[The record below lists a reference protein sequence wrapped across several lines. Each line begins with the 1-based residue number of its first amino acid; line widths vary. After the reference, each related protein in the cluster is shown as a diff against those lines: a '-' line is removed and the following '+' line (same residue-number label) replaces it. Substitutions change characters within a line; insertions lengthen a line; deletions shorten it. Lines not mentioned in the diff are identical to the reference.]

1 MKFGEQL
8 LSSQIPEWRF
18 NYLKYNALKTY
29 LNDIVLEMNE
39 LNLNNTSNQISHEN
53 LKSFVKFL
61 DLLNKNIT
69 LIYEFYS
76 NLKSS
81 ITSEIEFFK
90 LKEKNSFFMEKDMNS
105 LQNFILNCFIT
116 SIKLKEFVFLNKI
129 GVQKILKKH
138 DKATGGNPNLS
149 TYETNLVTN
158 YLLELTE
165 DDLIE
170 IQSELKELF
179 QKSGGFMDSLQ
190 FKTEVR
196 KLPFNIVEKKNFIID
211 MDGVIYHGSHLL
223 PGVVNFINWLKSTN
237 KNFLFLTNSSDKTQE
252 MLQEKLKNL
261 GIEVSKSHFYTSA
274 LSTAR
279 FLAKQHNNEKGRCF
293 VIGEVGLKNAI
304 SEAGFIIAEE
314 EPVDYVVV
322 GETSSDSTF
331 NFTQISKAINFLN
344 PSQTKVNGN
353 YHDSAE
359 LQKNQILNRR
369 SKSRPK
375 FIATNCD
382 VVDRALPSGWSPSC
396 GSFAAPI
403 EAACGLKPYYL
414 GKPNPLMMAS
424 ATELLGGKREETVII
439 GDRMDTD
446 IIGGLEAG
454 ITTLL
459 VLTGVTTLDD
469 LDKFPYQ
476 PDYILGGIDELMQVI
491 FANTQQLGFF
501 SPLNSVQTTPLSVRK
516 IAKKRSMEIDKN
528 LELESK
534 IIKLPSTKVLI
545 LGSSDAGKSTLIRG
559 MRIKYVKNFT
569 LEEKEYFK
577 LIIHKNIIDTLKK
590 LIKYYIK
597 NCNLK
602 NNGTD
607 QKVQLQLSTNA
618 SVNMEDFYLYLNLF
632 KSHDFKCRLSSEIK
646 NAVQVTW
653 NNEIIKKIFFNKT
666 QCGINI
672 QDTTIY
678 YFNDLQRLLD
688 EQFSPTELD
697 VLYLK
702 NATKTVTETVI
713 HTRTMNIKLFDVG
726 GQKRLRNSWTPFFDD
741 VSMILFVVALSSY
754 NQMMKEDPTV
764 NRLNDSFT
772 LFESLANNKLLRGCK
787 FILLLNK
794 IDLLAEKLKLIP
806 LKTYFNDYEGG
817 ADTKLAKNYFRKKF
831 LEKSKGREIKHI
843 LFITATELSAMK
855 RITGNLVKVIGNV
868 AMKAS
873 PVTV

>member
-1 MKFGEQL
+1 MHA
-8 LSSQIPEWRF
+8 
-18 NYLKYNALKTY
+18 Y
-29 LNDIVLEMNE
+29 
-39 LNLNNTSNQISHEN
+39 
-53 LKSFVKFL
+53 
-61 DLLNKNIT
+61 
-69 LIYEFYS
+69 
-76 NLKSS
+76 
-81 ITSEIEFFK
+81 
-90 LKEKNSFFMEKDMNS
+90 
-105 LQNFILNCFIT
+105 
-116 SIKLKEFVFLNKI
+116 
-129 GVQKILKKH
+129 
-138 DKATGGNPNLS
+138 
-149 TYETNLVTN
+149 
-158 YLLELTE
+158 TE
-165 DDLIE
+165 E
-170 IQSELKELF
+170 IQVNIL
-179 QKSGGFMDSLQ
+179 SLED
-190 FKTEVR
+190 KDGI
-196 KLPFNIVEKKNFIID
+196 NIID
-211 MDGVIYHGSHLL
+211 QLV
-223 PGVVNFINWLKSTN
+223 
-237 KNFLFLTNSSDKTQE
+237 
-252 MLQEKLKNL
+252 
-261 GIEVSKSHFYTSA
+261 
-274 LSTAR
+274 
-279 FLAKQHNNEKGRCF
+279 
-293 VIGEVGLKNAI
+293 
-304 SEAGFIIAEE
+304 
-314 EPVDYVVV
+314 
-322 GETSSDSTF
+322 
-331 NFTQISKAINFLN
+331 
-344 PSQTKVNGN
+344 
-353 YHDSAE
+353 
-359 LQKNQILNRR
+359 
-369 SKSRPK
+369 
-375 FIATNCD
+375 
-382 VVDRALPSGWSPSC
+382 
-396 GSFAAPI
+396 
-403 EAACGLKPYYL
+403 LKP
-414 GKPNPLMMAS
+414 
-424 ATELLGGKREETVII
+424 
-439 GDRMDTD
+439 
-446 IIGGLEAG
+446 
-454 ITTLL
+454 
-459 VLTGVTTLDD
+459 
-469 LDKFPYQ
+469 
-476 PDYILGGIDELMQVI
+476 
-491 FANTQQLGFF
+491 
-501 SPLNSVQTTPLSVRK
+501 K

-688 EQFSPTELD
+688 EKFSPTELD

-873 PVTV
+873 PVTSNMRFQIFYKYLQISKYTKFIPNISKFSNMYEGYSSITAADLEQSTPWQYSDSKLDQCDNEIRVSFVRKVYAILNCQLLFTTVVSATFFLLPQMKFWFADNFFVIIIFMISSIVVLLALFYYRRSHPLNLYLLGLFTLLESVTIGSVISFYDSRIVLQALILTLGAFIGLSIFTVQSKWDFSGMAPFLCGALFALILTGFVQIFFPFNRIFDLVIAIITALDTFVLFSKLSAEEYIEASVVLYLDFLNLFLAILRMLNDFYNAD

>member
-1 MKFGEQL
+1 
-8 LSSQIPEWRF
+8 
-18 NYLKYNALKTY
+18 
-29 LNDIVLEMNE
+29 
-39 LNLNNTSNQISHEN
+39 
-53 LKSFVKFL
+53 
-61 DLLNKNIT
+61 
-69 LIYEFYS
+69 
-76 NLKSS
+76 
-81 ITSEIEFFK
+81 
-90 LKEKNSFFMEKDMNS
+90 MNS

-223 PGVVNFINWLKSTN
+223 PG
-237 KNFLFLTNSSDKTQE
+237 E

-516 IAKKRSMEIDKN
+516 
-528 LELESK
+528 
-534 IIKLPSTKVLI
+534 
-545 LGSSDAGKSTLIRG
+545 
-559 MRIKYVKNFT
+559 
-569 LEEKEYFK
+569 
-577 LIIHKNIIDTLKK
+577 
-590 LIKYYIK
+590 
-597 NCNLK
+597 
-602 NNGTD
+602 
-607 QKVQLQLSTNA
+607 
-618 SVNMEDFYLYLNLF
+618 
-632 KSHDFKCRLSSEIK
+632 
-646 NAVQVTW
+646 
-653 NNEIIKKIFFNKT
+653 
-666 QCGINI
+666 
-672 QDTTIY
+672 
-678 YFNDLQRLLD
+678 
-688 EQFSPTELD
+688 
-697 VLYLK
+697 
-702 NATKTVTETVI
+702 
-713 HTRTMNIKLFDVG
+713 
-726 GQKRLRNSWTPFFDD
+726 
-741 VSMILFVVALSSY
+741 
-754 NQMMKEDPTV
+754 
-764 NRLNDSFT
+764 
-772 LFESLANNKLLRGCK
+772 
-787 FILLLNK
+787 
-794 IDLLAEKLKLIP
+794 
-806 LKTYFNDYEGG
+806 
-817 ADTKLAKNYFRKKF
+817 
-831 LEKSKGREIKHI
+831 
-843 LFITATELSAMK
+843 
-855 RITGNLVKVIGNV
+855 
-868 AMKAS
+868 
-873 PVTV
+873 